1 MNSNNIVKQPKLL
14 NGSLVSRRPSGIAR
28 PKTSLG
34 RNHSLYSNTRK
45 YNFSCVQ
52 TKAPTEQFM
61 SNRSN
66 SEQGNIE
73 IIVTEPY
80 NEVEVTHSTKEVNGP
95 SQGPPRLTKNYS
107 LNTIFERK

>member
-1 MNSNNIVKQPKLL
+1 
-14 NGSLVSRRPSGIAR
+14 
-28 PKTSLG
+28 
-34 RNHSLYSNTRK
+34 
-45 YNFSCVQ
+45 
-52 TKAPTEQFM
+52 M